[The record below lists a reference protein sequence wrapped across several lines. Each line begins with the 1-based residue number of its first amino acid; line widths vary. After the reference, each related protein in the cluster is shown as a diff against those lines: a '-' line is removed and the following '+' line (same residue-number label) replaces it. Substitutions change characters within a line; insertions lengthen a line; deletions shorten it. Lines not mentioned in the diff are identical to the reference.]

1 MRKVLIL
8 AAAIAAASCGG
19 NSSDLSNAEAQSVAS
34 EISAALQT
42 HEAVASSR
50 NQLSFGGSSSVSYTC
65 AGGGELDVSGT
76 LSVNC
81 PSGLWSCATSG
92 SLTIDAK
99 ACTTATGVI
108 IDGSLMTTVT
118 GTGLSFTK
126 TVTGVITV
134 TRPDGSTATCSV
146 GVTMMFGHI
155 SGTVC
160 DVQITK

>member
-1 MRKVLIL
+1 MRKVLVL

-34 EISAALQT
+34 EVSAALQS

-50 NQLSFGGSSSVSYTC
+50 NQLWAPGSSVSYTC

-76 LSVNC
+76 LSITC
-81 PSGLWSCATSG
+81 PTGLRSCATSG
-92 SLTIDAK
+92 SLTVEAK
-99 ACTTATGVI
+99 ACKTAAGVI
-108 IDGSLMTTVT
+108 IDGSLTATVT

-126 TVTGVITV
+126 TVTGEITV
-134 TRPDGSTATCSV
+134 KRPDGTTATCSV
-146 GVTMMFGHI
+146 NVMVMFGHI

-160 DVQITK
+160 GAQVTK

>member
-65 AGGGELDVSGT
+65 AGGGTLDVSGT

-92 SLTIDAK
+92 SLTSQCD
-99 ACTTATGVI
+99 GVVR
-108 IDGSLMTTVT
+108 THHRH
-118 GTGLSFTK
+118 GLRSADHE
-126 TVTGVITV
+126 VAPESGEL
-134 TRPDGSTATCSV
+134 SV
-146 GVTMMFGHI
+146 ELPR
-155 SGTVC
+155 
-160 DVQITK
+160 